1 MKARNPWAVE
11 LTRYL
16 SWSLF
21 SLMKEVVLK
30 SSTSFGIM
38 LQQSEKEVVI
48 TFTNIGCVLRD
59 FETFSRVARSEI
71 SSYYFQ
77 KPLQIKYI
85 KRKSEIIF
93 KCHYSFENEFGYVFS
108 LASLA
113 LNSDECSTVLYSENV
128 DILTVVDCG

>member
-1 MKARNPWAVE
+1 MLGRLSSVE

-48 TFTNIGCVLRD
+48 TFTNIGRVLRD
-59 FETFSRVARSEI
+59 FETFSRVARTEI
-71 SSYYFQ
+71 SSYYFSKTCRGKSKGKIAVLVTEE

-93 KCHYSFENEFGYVFS
+93 KCHYTFENEFGYVFS
-108 LASLA
+108 
-113 LNSDECSTVLYSENV
+113 
-128 DILTVVDCG
+128 

>member
-1 MKARNPWAVE
+1 MKARNAWTVE

-48 TFTNIGCVLRD
+48 TFTNIGRVLQD
-59 FETFSRVARSEI
+59 IETFSRVARSEI
-71 SSYYFQ
+71 SSYY
-77 KPLQIKYI
+77 
-85 KRKSEIIF
+85 
-93 KCHYSFENEFGYVFS
+93 G
-108 LASLA
+108 
-113 LNSDECSTVLYSENV
+113 
-128 DILTVVDCG
+128 